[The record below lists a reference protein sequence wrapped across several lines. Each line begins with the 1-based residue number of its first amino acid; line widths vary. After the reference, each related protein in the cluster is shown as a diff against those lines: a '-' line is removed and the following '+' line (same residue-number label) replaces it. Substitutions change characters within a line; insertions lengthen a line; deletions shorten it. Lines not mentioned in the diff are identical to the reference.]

1 MDLLAADVHQRFRA
15 AQHAGRGAAD
25 LNVGARANR
34 LQLELRIEGRHF
46 HDADIGHIQHVG
58 DFLDGGAGNPA
69 VLLLR
74 THEQRDNRRLLASL
88 WIFLD
93 RLFRPNGVIRIEGK
107 CHGLELIFG

>member
-1 MDLLAADVHQRFRA
+1 M
-15 AQHAGRGAAD
+15 
-25 LNVGARANR
+25 GARANR

-74 THEQRDNRRLLASL
+74 THEQRD
-88 WIFLD
+88 D
-93 RLFRPNGVIRIEGK
+93 R
-107 CHGLELIFG
+107 